1 MIISFSCHIIKN
13 NFFLFNKSL
22 IIFFVIQLIQL
33 FKLENILF
41 LLILLI
47 NNHVICQFTISLFGL
62 KTG

>member
-33 FKLENILF
+33 FKLENIVKWLP
-41 LLILLI
+41 IVKR
-47 NNHVICQFTISLFGL
+47 NREAD
-62 KTG
+62 